1 MYLYSYVVYHMKKTK
16 KKPEQRKK
24 VVVAVKL
31 EKVVGKSGKDGRIYL
46 PGKWIGKRVK
56 VTLL

>member
-1 MYLYSYVVYHMKKTK
+1 MKKTK
-16 KKPEQRKK
+16 KQTEQRKK
-24 VVVAVKL
+24 AVAIKL

>member
-1 MYLYSYVVYHMKKTK
+1 MKKTK
-16 KKPEQRKK
+16 KLEQRKK
-24 VVVAVKL
+24 IVVKL
-31 EKVVGKSGKDGRIYL
+31 EKIVGKSGKDGRIYL

>member
-1 MYLYSYVVYHMKKTK
+1 MKKIK

-24 VVVAVKL
+24 VIVKL
-31 EKVVGKSGKDGRIYL
+31 EKIVGKSGKDGRIYL

>member
-24 VVVAVKL
+24 IVAVKL
-31 EKVVGKSGKDGRIYL
+31 EKIVGKSGKDGRIYL

>member
-1 MYLYSYVVYHMKKTK
+1 MKKTK

>member
-1 MYLYSYVVYHMKKTK
+1 MKKTK
-16 KKPEQRKK
+16 KKMEQRKK
-24 VVVAVKL
+24 AVAVKL

>member
-1 MYLYSYVVYHMKKTK
+1 MKKTK
-16 KKPEQRKK
+16 KKQEQGKK
-24 VVVAVKL
+24 IAVNL
-31 EKVVGKSGKDGRIYL
+31 EKIVGKSGKDGRIYL